1 MSDFVI
7 VTDSAADL
15 PLALVQELDL
25 TVVPLRFT
33 FGETTYEDHPDR
45 RDMAIEAFYDRL
57 RKGEMATTS
66 AINVGDYQEALRPIL
81 ESGRD
86 VLLLVFTSALSTTYQ
101 SAVIATEELKEE
113 FPERKIMVVD
123 TLAASAGQGL
133 LVYLTVEEK
142 KKGASL
148 EEAAAFAEATKLKIS
163 HWFTVDDLVYL
174 KRGGRISPAAALVGN
189 ALGIKPVMHVDNEGH
204 LIPVSKVRGRK
215 NALSAI
221 ANKYGELAVD
231 PAGGVVFISHGDCL
245 SEVKVLEGMLQEK
258 YGAKVEIITDVG
270 TVIGAHSG
278 PGTIALF
285 FVSKER

>member
-1 MSDFVI
+1 MNEYVI
-7 VTDSAADL
+7 VTDSGCDISPEIL
-15 PLALVQELDL
+15 QEWGVPYSSL
-25 TVVPLRFT
+25 TYRFD
-33 FGETTYEDHPDR
+33 GEDR
-45 RDMAIEAFYDRL
+45 EYNNNDMESKVFYDRM
-57 RKGEMATTS
+57 RDGGVAKTS
-66 AINVGDYQEALRPIL
+66 AVNVAVFAEEFEKIL
-81 ESGRD
+81 AHGKDMLYLGFSGG
-86 VLLLVFTSALSTTYQ
+86 LSTTCN
-101 SAVIATEELKEE
+101 SGRLAAEELAEKY
-113 FPERKIMVVD
+113 PDRKIMVVD